1 MGRPGILMVGPW
13 KEQYVKRFA
22 TIVGGAL
29 AAVMALASPVLA
41 QYPPYPPQP
50 GGSGSGT
57 GGSGTGSSGGGDLAF
72 TGADITLWMILAAVL
87 IVAGVIAVLVGRRPA
102 AES

>member
-1 MGRPGILMVGPW
+1 M
-13 KEQYVKRFA
+13 KRFA
-22 TIVGGAL
+22 AILGTAW
-29 AAVMALASPVLA
+29 AAVVAFASPVLA

-50 GGSGSGT
+50 AGGGDPGAGSGA
-57 GGSGTGSSGGGDLAF
+57 SGGGDLAF

-87 IVAGVIAVLVGRRPA
+87 IVAGVVAVLVGRRPV

>member
-1 MGRPGILMVGPW
+1 M
-13 KEQYVKRFA
+13 KRLV
-22 TIVGGAL
+22 TIVGSALTAVVAL
-29 AAVMALASPVLA
+29 ATPVLA

-50 GGSGSGT
+50 AGGGT
-57 GGSGTGSSGGGDLAF
+57 GGDPGAGTGGGDLAF

-87 IVAGVIAVLVGRRPA
+87 IVVGVVAVLAGRRPV

>member
-1 MGRPGILMVGPW
+1 
-13 KEQYVKRFA
+13 VKRLTA
-22 TIVGGAL
+22 IVGTAW
-29 AAVMALASPVLA
+29 AAVVALASPVLA

-50 GGSGSGT
+50 AGGGDPGA
-57 GGSGTGSSGGGDLAF
+57 GGASGGGDLAF

-87 IVAGVIAVLVGRRPA
+87 IVAGVVAVLVGRRPV